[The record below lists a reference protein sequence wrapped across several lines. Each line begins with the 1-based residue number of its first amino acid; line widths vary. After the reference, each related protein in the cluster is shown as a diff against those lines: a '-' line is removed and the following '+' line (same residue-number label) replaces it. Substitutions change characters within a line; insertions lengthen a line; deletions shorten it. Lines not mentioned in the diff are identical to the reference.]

1 MPQST
6 IKKQSKATE
15 TNLKSKTRITKKKQ
29 NLTVSTTTKN
39 SRVKN
44 MSRKQLINFLA
55 EMGILTP
62 DRIKI
67 DTLHLLYEENIY
79 KKREKCEDNLSN
91 SSTSSEDECD
101 QHVQLIIE
109 SRKEEIEGHDTND
122 IEKTVDEGQRK
133 VKLNHLN

>member
-15 TNLKSKTRITKKKQ
+15 TNLKSNAHITKKKQ

-39 SRVKN
+39 SHVKN
-44 MSRKQLINFLA
+44 MSRKQLINSLA

-79 KKREKCEDNLSN
+79 KKWRKCEDNLSN
-91 SSTSSEDECD
+91 SSTSSENECD

-109 SRKEEIEGHDTND
+109 SRKEETEGHDTND
-122 IEKTVDEGQRK
+122 IEKTVEGQRK